1 MEPSDFSQTLVVGA
15 GCATVVLGSAL
26 AFAMMKKSKSA
37 TRAVELPVETEE
49 EVVEEL
55 DKEVRSIHRSI
66 VRSMCMRLHHVR
78 SILVFFFYV

>member
-37 TRAVELPVETEE
+37 TRAVELPVETD

-55 DKEVRSIHRSI
+55 DKEVRSIDPSFDRC
-66 VRSMCMRLHHVR
+66 VCD
-78 SILVFFFYV
+78 